1 MDIYKM
7 HEQLAGVVD
16 TINARQKLIK
26 DNLSKVTDSSL
37 KKMMIAY
44 NDELEKLRS
53 ELLATKQKSVFA
65 DEKKLREEI
74 TEVYSGVTGQEAAPS
89 NLQVQRVTVLQQEVK
104 KKEKESQQ
112 ILKKYDQAVIDGLK
126 KEGLIPGGP
135 KKGF

>member
-1 MDIYKM
+1 
-7 HEQLAGVVD
+7 
-16 TINARQKLIK
+16 
-26 DNLSKVTDSSL
+26 
-37 KKMMIAY
+37 MIAY